1 MTPES
6 PYPGVPSPGPDPE
19 ATGTPVPDGAA
30 AETAPNGGDGTPPP
44 APHCTVCGAA
54 LDPNQAYCLECGS
67 PTPLAPR
74 LRHGTGGLAAVAVG
88 LALLGGGAGALAYAA
103 SRDEAPTTPSITTEA
118 PNTASIITV
127 PTTPVPTTQTDS
139 SLPGATTGTTPMD
152 TTGTLPADTTGA
164 GTTGT
169 TGGLP
174 TDTTATTPSGGATTV
189 TGPDATGQ
197 TTSEIPSSPATTDSN
212 PAASGTDDWP
222 TGTSGWTVVV
232 SSVHN
237 EAAARSEASKV
248 QSGGQP
254 GGVLFSTD
262 HPPLRP
268 GYWVA
273 FSGVFTTRGEA
284 LSHARTLVGS
294 FPGAYPRQVD
304 S

>member
-6 PYPGVPSPGPDPE
+6 PYPGVPSPGPDPD
-19 ATGTPVPDGAA
+19 ATDTPAPHGAGDGTAA
-30 AETAPNGGDGTPPP
+30 DAAGGTPPP
-44 APHCTVCGAA
+44 TPHCNVCGAE
-54 LDPNQAYCLECGS
+54 LDPDQTYCLECGL

-74 LRHGTGGLAAVAVG
+74 LRRGGAGLAAVAVG
-88 LALLGGGAGALAYAA
+88 LALLGGGAGALAYVA
-103 SRDEAPTTPSITTEA
+103 SRDEAPTTQGITTA
-118 PNTASIITV
+118 QPDATSIITV

-139 SLPGATTGTTPMD
+139 SLPGD
-152 TTGTLPADTTGA
+152 TTGMLPVDTTGVDTTGA
-164 GTTGT
+164 DTTGT

-174 TDTTATTPSGGATTV
+174 ADTTATTPDGGVTTV
-189 TGPDATGQ
+189 TGPDSAGQ
-197 TTSEIPSSPATTDSN
+197 TTSEFPSSPTTTEPS

-222 TGTSGWTVVV
+222 TGTSGWTVVAA
-232 SSVHN
+232 SVHN
-237 EAAARSEASKV
+237 EAAARRVASKL

-254 GGVLFSTD
+254 GGVLLSTD

-284 LSHARTLVGS
+284 LSHARTLVAS